1 MRDYEKRRG
10 FIEVDKIIMDIIDK
24 AEKNWQERQIANWRN
39 DKNEIVKFFS
49 RFNLDVADVYDH
61 VTSLDYNKM
70 QVICYL
76 LSKVG
81 KAIKICDFLDD
92 LKKKEHAD
100 VDVIKIY
107 LLISHAEIAMNNLG
121 IKDKKIEMVKKFF
134 DPVVTRS
141 GLYYKIRMDSGN
153 TSSPEI
159 LYKIRCEYTHEGNY
173 TGIIFKQPGDD
184 CSNLFRF
191 RSGNK
196 DVYGQCNL
204 TYQEFLNIFMDA
216 LVENIKIFSNYE

>member
-1 MRDYEKRRG
+1 
-10 FIEVDKIIMDIIDK
+10 MDE
-24 AEKNWQERQIANWRN
+24 AEKEWQERQITGWKD

-49 RFNLDVADVYDH
+49 RFDLDFTDIYDH
-61 VTSLDYNKM
+61 ITSLDYDKM

-76 LSKVG
+76 LSKVK
-81 KAIKICDFLDD
+81 KAIQICDFLDG

-107 LLISHAEIAMNNLG
+107 LLISHAEIAMNNFKIEG
-121 IKDKKIEMVKKFF
+121 TKIEMVKKFF
-134 DPVVTRS
+134 DPVVDKC
-141 GLYYKIRMDSGN
+141 GLNYKIKISPGN
-153 TSSPEI
+153 TEDVMEDVRGMLAPEI

-173 TGIIFKQPGDD
+173 TGKIFKDPGDD
-184 CSNLFRF
+184 CPNQLRF
-191 RSGNK
+191 RSNDK
-196 DVYGQCNL
+196 DVFGECNL